1 MWNINFDNYTQDAK
15 VSATEE
21 SQGKWDQHA
30 DDESIVTNKA
40 LSLNTQGEDLK
51 WTPKAPTDE
60 KYDSVIF
67 DADVT
72 FVASDIVP
80 TTDKDMQT
88 ALYLKATDAGNVLSV
103 WSQENG
109 EPTWVDIEKITIADN
124 TEKHVTITIN
134 YNAKESAT
142 PMVTLQIGDDTVE
155 YPVAVVKEEVTSVA
169 FRGTGTIDNFEAQ
182 TNIDAVAYV
191 GTEPFTTYEEAFAYL
206 AENGGDFTFA
216 VDPTETLKFGE
227 YTFSKNTTIDLNG
240 NIIEAAFVVDGG
252 AELTI
257 NNGTVNAPMGY
268 DVIYIKNGKAIVGAT
283 ANLYA
288 SDNCVVF
295 MKNTENAD
303 ADLILDVQGKLY
315 VENDTGYAAI
325 QGNGINVTA
334 SEITILDGAVVSH
347 KYDTA
352 IYHPQNGT
360 LTIGAATIKGTTG
373 IEMRAGSLVVDGA
386 TIVATGTPASTDEN
400 NDGTTTVG
408 AAIALSQHSTKLPT
422 SVTVNA
428 GALTGEYAF
437 LQYNGN
443 ETASENISAT
453 IGSGVELNGAVVV
466 TETGFAMPKADDGS
480 YTLASGVAIVGNN
493 VYETLADAV
502 AAAAAG
508 DTVTLIADATA
519 SEIVTINKA
528 ITLDGN
534 GFALTSTAARAINV
548 DGADGSTIKNLKIV
562 TTGER
567 GINII
572 NDATNV
578 TIANVDVTAF
588 NYAVNVAGTAPDAV
602 VTITG
607 STITGLNAVNVAAA
621 NSNITIADST
631 INCNDNAPTEK
642 YGAISLH
649 QNAVNATVAVT
660 GTTFNVAGD
669 SKVAINGAAGA
680 TVTINGSTD
689 SVANMVAAI
698 NYADGYS
705 YMFATLEDAI
715 AKAEA
720 GETVKLLADVTATEI
735 ITINK
740 AITLDGNGKTLT
752 STATRAINVETTGEV
767 VIKNITIDAAE
778 RAINIINE
786 PATVT
791 LTDVTA
797 TADNNA
803 VMIATSAGAAKVTVE
818 NCDFTGLAVI
828 NVAGADAQVTV
839 ADSKITNVDANSD
852 ENYGAITVWTSAEGA
867 TVEVTNSEIVV
878 ADDSYEAFVF
888 PGEATVTGVDN
899 VTYCVATV
907 GDAGYDTIEEAL
919 EEAKDGDTIVLQRD
933 VTASD
938 IVVINK
944 AITLDGNGKTLTSTA
959 ARAINVDGADGA
971 TIKNLTIVTTGER
984 GINIIGGATNVTID
998 NVDVTAFN
1006 YAVNV
1011 AASASGA
1018 VVTITDSTLTGL
1030 NAFNAGAAN
1039 AEVTIADSTINCNDN
1054 RAGEKF
1060 GAISLNQNAA
1070 GTQVVASNVTFNL
1083 KDDSVV
1089 AINGASDKG
1098 ATIIINGST
1107 EAVEN
1112 MVAAIDCAGGYS
1124 KLFTSLAAAIEEA
1137 EAGQTVKLLTDVKAT
1152 EIITINKAITLDGNG
1167 KTLTSTAA
1175 RAINVDG
1182 ANGATIENLTIV
1194 TTGERGINIIGG
1206 ATNVTIDNVDV
1217 TAANYAVNVAASA
1230 SGAVVTITD
1239 SILTGLNAFNAGA
1252 ANAEVTIADSTINC
1266 NDNRAGEKFGAISL
1280 NQDAAGT
1287 QVVVTG
1293 SQFYIKDDSVVAIN
1307 GASGK
1312 GATITI
1318 DGSSDAVT
1326 SMVAAIDEAN
1336 GYSNLFTTLAGAFA
1350 KADAGETVKL
1360 IANATEDV
1368 AIAATTILDLNGFA
1382 ATGTFTI
1389 TDAAAKFYA
1398 AEGLTVAS
1406 GVENYVVVYADG
1418 CYYVEEK
1425 IVEFAPVAVAA
1436 IAINGDTAELTI
1448 AGEYTEVKV
1457 YFCENLGDEWAEVS
1471 ADFDGSVAT
1480 VSATTTT
1487 GFFKVEAR

>member
-1 MWNINFDNYTQDAK
+1 MFSKLSKKILVVAGIAAMTTVMAGKTSPWWNINFDNYTQDAK

-40 LSLNTQGEDLK
+40 LSLNTQGKDLT

-88 ALYLKATDAGNVLSV
+88 ALFLKATDAGNVLSV
-103 WSQENG
+103 LSQENG
-109 EPTWVDIEKITIADN
+109 EPTWVDIENITIADN
-124 TEKHVTITIN
+124 TVKHVTVTIN

-169 FRGTGTIDNFEAQ
+169 FRGTGVIDNFEAQ

-252 AELTI
+252 GELTI

-295 MKNTENAD
+295 MKNTTDTA
-303 ADLILDVQGKLY
+303 AKLILDVQGKLY

-325 QGNGINVTA
+325 QGNGINVAA
-334 SEITILDGAVVSH
+334 SEITIQDGAVVSH

-360 LTIGAATIKGTTG
+360 LTIGAATITGTTG

-400 NDGTTTVG
+400 NDGTTTIG

-548 DGADGSTIKNLKIV
+548 DGADGATIKNLTIV

-631 INCNDNAPTEK
+631 INCNDNAPTEN

-669 SKVAINGAAGA
+669 SKVAMNGAAGA

-735 ITINK
+735 VTINK
-740 AITLDGNGKTLT
+740 AITLDGNG
-752 STATRAINVETTGEV
+752 
-767 VIKNITIDAAE
+767 
-778 RAINIINE
+778 
-786 PATVT
+786 
-791 LTDVTA
+791 
-797 TADNNA
+797 
-803 VMIATSAGAAKVTVE
+803 
-818 NCDFTGLAVI
+818 
-828 NVAGADAQVTV
+828 
-839 ADSKITNVDANSD
+839 
-852 ENYGAITVWTSAEGA
+852 Y
-867 TVEVTNSEIVV
+867 
-878 ADDSYEAFVF
+878 
-888 PGEATVTGVDN
+888 
-899 VTYCVATV
+899 
-907 GDAGYDTIEEAL
+907 
-919 EEAKDGDTIVLQRD
+919 
-933 VTASD
+933 
-938 IVVINK
+938 
-944 AITLDGNGKTLTSTA
+944 TLTSTA

-998 NVDVTAFN
+998 NVDVTAAN

-1060 GAISLNQNAA
+1060 GAISLNQDAA
-1070 GTQVVASNVTFNL
+1070 GTQVVASNVTFNI

-1089 AINGASDKG
+1089 AINGASDNG

-1124 KLFTSLAAAIEEA
+1124 KLFTSLAGAIEEA
-1137 EAGQTVKLLTDVKAT
+1137 EAGETVKLLADVTAT

-1194 TTGERGINIIGG
+1194 TTGERGINIING

-1217 TAANYAVNVAASA
+1217 TAANYAVNLAASA

-1239 SILTGLNAFNAGA
+1239 STITGLNALNVAAAGA
-1252 ANAEVTIADSTINC
+1252 DITVDNAVINC
-1266 NDNRAGEKFGAISL
+1266 NDNSASETYAAIILNPGA
-1280 NQDAAGT
+1280 
-1287 QVVVTG
+1287 TG
-1293 SQFYIKDDSVVAIN
+1293 AEVVASNTTINIQGDSFPAVNSAVDGKITIN
-1307 GASGK
+1307 GSEDVKNAVAKIDYADGYANLFWNLTSAVAKATASD
-1312 GATITI
+1312 TIT
-1318 DGSSDAVT
+1318 
-1326 SMVAAIDEAN
+1326 
-1336 GYSNLFTTLAGAFA
+1336 
-1350 KADAGETVKL
+1350 L
-1360 IANATEDV
+1360 IAAVADDV
-1368 AIAATTILDLNGFA
+1368 AISGTTTIDLNGYA
-1382 ATGTFTI
+1382 ATGTFTL
-1389 TDAAAKFYA
+1389 TDTAAKLYA

-1418 CYYVEEK
+1418 YYYVEEQV
-1425 IVEFAPVAVAA
+1425 VEFAPVAVTA

-1448 AGEYTEVKV
+1448 AGDYTEVKV
-1457 YFCENLGDEWAEVS
+1457 FFCENLGDEWEEVS
-1471 ADFDGSVAT
+1471 ATFANGVAT
-1480 VSATTTT
+1480 VPATTAT